1 LPRVNF
7 SVTAG
12 RRKVSEVVAAIA
24 VAEEE
29 VAMDQIR
36 EDLAALIPCKKTREW
51 WERDDP
57 ILGSR
62 YALY

>member
-7 SVTAG
+7 SITAG
-12 RRKVSEVVAAIA
+12 KRKVSEVVAAIA
-24 VAEEE
+24 VAKEE

-51 WERDDP
+51 WGTR
-57 ILGSR
+57 
-62 YALY
+62 